1 MINYWMVSISQSKYE
16 IFIKNKDKQIEFTKK
31 YQKRVKRIEVDD
43 RMIIYIKDI
52 KKWIMSA
59 TIITPAKSII
69 KSRWSDDIT
78 DYIYGVNLNIDK
90 KLDESNAIDAT
101 YIAPSLE
108 YLKKWLP
115 YHWELAFYESMHI
128 LSSRDFKLI
137 ESEMNRG

>member
-1 MINYWMVSISQSKYE
+1 MSISST
-16 IFIKNKDKQIEFTKK
+16 NDAAAPVSG
-31 YQKRVKRIEVDD
+31 RD
-43 RMIIYIKDI
+43 RMIIYIKDT
-52 KKWIMSA
+52 KKWILSA
-59 TIITPAKSII
+59 TITSTAKNII
-69 KSRWSDDIT
+69 KSKWSDDIT
-78 DYIYGVNLNIDK
+78 DYIYGVNLNIDNQ
-90 KLDESNAIDAT
+90 LDESEAIDAT